1 MSVTLKRPMF
11 RKGGEVMEGIMTG
24 IKPRKM
30 FSTAGL
36 SEADQNI
43 VGDVRRKMNLIDFVS
58 GGGSGLSDPLT
69 QFLLTAGPDLVA
81 GKAAGGSKIQE
92 ILGGV
97 KPGIDKAIKTQQLKD
112 LSDRKLATQLIAK
125 SGTGDFSKAFRSYGQ
140 YMTNPDTGKKY
151 TEEEFRPVFGKI
163 QLYRK
168 DISPEERLRKESD
181 TRKAALAKKKNL
193 LQQQEYTNVE
203 IENVSNA
210 EKKIFS
216 DGALLKS
223 MGSDNPYVPKDEYEK
238 GKTIEV
244 EKDGKKEERQVF
256 IPNDKSDF
264 TINRRYFLFNEVSK
278 GDTTSGGIFVVFDGN
293 RLIEDTTVSF

>member
-1 MSVTLKRPMF
+1 
-11 RKGGEVMEGIMTG
+11 MEGIMTG

-36 SEADQNI
+36 SKADQNI

-97 KPGIDKAIKTQQLKD
+97 KPGIDRAIKTQQLKD

-163 QLYRK
+163 QLLL
-168 DISPEERLRKESD
+168 PLSD
-181 TRKAALAKKKNL
+181 SAKFYGATPTKIGGDHFCRINMEKIN
-193 LQQQEYTNVE
+193 
-203 IENVSNA
+203 NVSIKCVKCGMIY
-210 EKKIFS
+210 KKMS
-216 DGALLKS
+216 KS
-223 MGSDNPYVPKDEYEK
+223 IKNHI
-238 GKTIEV
+238 IEV
-244 EKDGKKEERQVF
+244 HK
-256 IPNDKSDF
+256 
-264 TINRRYFLFNEVSK
+264 INV
-278 GDTTSGGIFVVFDGN
+278 
-293 RLIEDTTVSF
+293 

>member
-1 MSVTLKRPMF
+1 
-11 RKGGEVMEGIMTG
+11 MEGIMTG

-30 FSTAGL
+30 FSLGT
-36 SEADQNI
+36 EDQTI
-43 VGDVRRKMNLIDFVS
+43 VDNVKRKMNLIDAIS

-81 GKAAGGSKIQE
+81 GKAAGGSKLEE
-92 ILGGV
+92 IIGGI

-112 LSDRKLATQLIAK
+112 LSNRKLATQLISK
-125 SGTGDFSKAFRSYGQ
+125 TGAGNFDKAFREYGQ
-140 YMTNPDTGKKY
+140 YMKNPDTGKPY
-151 TEEEFRPVFGKI
+151 TREEFRPVYGTT

-168 DISPEERLRKESD
+168 PMSPAERTIKEEEKRKETLS
-181 TRKAALAKKKNL
+181 KKKNI
-193 LQQQEYTNVE
+193 LQQQEYTSVE
-203 IENVSNA
+203 MENISNA

-216 DGALLKS
+216 DRSLLKS

-238 GKTIEV
+238 GQAVEI
-244 EKDGKKEERQVF
+244 EKDGKKEKRQAF

-264 TINRRYFLFNEVSK
+264 TINRRYFLFNEVSPGETK
-278 GDTTSGGIFVVFDGN
+278 SGGIFVVFDGN

>member
-1 MSVTLKRPMF
+1 MSRILKRPMF

-30 FSTAGL
+30 FSLGTK
-36 SEADQNI
+36 DQNI
-43 VGDVRRKMNLIDFVS
+43 VSDVRRKMNLIDFVS

-81 GKAAGGSKIQE
+81 GKAAGGSKLEE
-92 ILGGV
+92 IIGGV

-140 YMTNPDTGKKY
+140 YMINPDTKKPY

-168 DISPEERLRKESD
+168 DISPDERLRKESD
-181 TRKAALAKKKNL
+181 TRKASLAKKKNL
-193 LQQQEYTNVE
+193 LQQQEYNTLQINR
-203 IENVSNA
+203 INKA
-210 EKKIFS
+210 EEKILQNES
-216 DGALLKS
+216 LYNIMDIN
-223 MGSDNPYVPKDEYEK
+223 NPYVSSEDYEVGASLKVKNDK
-238 GKTIEV
+238 GER
-244 EKDGKKEERQVF
+244 EELKVF
-256 IPNDKSDF
+256 VPNDKEDF
-264 TINRRYFLFNEVSK
+264 FPNKVYYLFDN
-278 GDTTSGGIFVVFDGN
+278 DIFVRYDQQNN
-293 RLIEDTTVSF
+293 RLVELPGV